1 MDRLS
6 GPARIL
12 HVEGNYDG
20 TVGGSYF
27 SLLFLLEHLDRSRFD
42 SLLILRRDTALMP
55 RFRAAAGAVRII
67 ERTPPIRV
75 PFRRTP
81 VLGPVFGVVQ
91 SALNLVRFGA
101 TIVGLS
107 RVIKAER
114 VRLVHLNNSVT
125 SNHDWMLAAML
136 AGVPCISHER
146 GLNDEYSRT
155 ARWCAPRLARVIC
168 ISQAVFDKLIERGVA
183 RDNLVMIHN
192 GLDPSKVVPGRDEV
206 AVRQAFGIGEN
217 RRIIGMLGNI
227 RAWKGQDVLAR
238 ALPAIIERIPNLTCL
253 FVGESTAYERD
264 YEIRLRQFIADHGLE
279 SHVVFTGY
287 SQNVADALSVMEVA
301 VHASVL
307 PEPFGRVLLEAM
319 AAKKPVVGS
328 RDGAVTEIV
337 RDGETGYTFAPG
349 NPDELAARVIDL
361 LERPEAARA
370 LGEAGY
376 RRLVDHFHIAANVT
390 KTMAV
395 YSEVLEGG

>member
-1 MDRLS
+1 MG

-12 HVEGNYDG
+12 YVEGNRDG
-20 TVGGSYF
+20 TVGGSYY
-27 SLLFLLEHLDRSRFD
+27 SLLFLLEHLDRARFEAI
-42 SLLILRRDTALMP
+42 LILRRDTVLMP
-55 RFRAAAGAVRII
+55 RFKAAARTVRII
-67 ERTPPIRV
+67 ERGKPVQLPLRRAPLV
-75 PFRRTP
+75 GWLFRAA
-81 VLGPVFGVVQ
+81 Q
-91 SALNLVRFGA
+91 SAANFLRF
-101 TIVGLS
+101 VGTS
-107 RVIKAER
+107 
-114 VRLVHLNNSVT
+114 VRLAQIIRKERAQLIHLNNSVT
-125 SNHDWMLAAML
+125 SNHDWMVAAMV
-136 AGVPCISHER
+136 AGVPCITHER
-146 GLNDEYSRT
+146 GLNDQYSRT
-155 ARWCAPRLARVIC
+155 ARWCAPRLAKIIC
-168 ISQAVFDKLIERGVA
+168 ISQAVFDKLLQRGVG
-183 RDNLVMIHN
+183 RGNLVMIHN
-192 GLDPSKVVPGRDEV
+192 GLDPAKVVPGRDQA
-206 AVRQAFGIGEN
+206 AVRQVFGIGEN

-253 FVGESTAYERD
+253 FVGESTAYDRD

-395 YSEVLEGG
+395 YSEVLEGR